1 MNKLRN
7 EDKRHDRNLEINQMN
22 LKFKPLQ
29 NPTHKYQWLFP
40 DGSISF
46 KDTPSINIAEQ
57 FKGYVH
63 LVVTDKNGCVDSS
76 NQFFSL
82 YPNNF
87 NVYIPSAITVNG
99 DLLNDGFKIEGI
111 GEVLDFNMTIFNRWG
126 EEIYSSND
134 PKKAWDGSYQGT
146 YVQDGV
152 YTYVI
157 QFKYFDGKSYK
168 FRGTLTV
175 LR

>member
-1 MNKLRN
+1 
-7 EDKRHDRNLEINQMN
+7 
-22 LKFKPLQ
+22 
-29 NPTHKYQWLFP
+29 
-40 DGSISF
+40 
-46 KDTPSINIAEQ
+46 
-57 FKGYVH
+57 
-63 LVVTDKNGCVDSS
+63 
-76 NQFFSL
+76 
-82 YPNNF
+82 
-87 NVYIPSAITVNG
+87 VNG

-111 GEVLDFNMTIFNRWG
+111 GEVLDFSMTIFNRWG